1 MLQLQKKAHFSLEEF
16 RRGKATPLLR
26 YRHATEAD
34 RDTEDELSV
43 LGGKTRLVSKK
54 DTLSP
59 ILLQRSPISQNPIV
73 PLPLSSPELPPDVK
87 AYLRSFQP
95 PNNGQTQ
102 DSEMYHL
109 QFPQP
114 QPSSPH
120 NFANGAISPHD
131 QRSSFVPT
139 DMGQASLYGGQP
151 TYRRE
156 TIGYPQQQSFDQS
169 MISPPNNRGLAID
182 TAGVRKN
189 DGSFLQY
196 FPVYD
201 YGQASTSYTNGST
214 LYGNE
219 QSLGAVVNS
228 PVSAMS
234 QHSRLSDSPD
244 ANNMQATWLD
254 FVNAMAV

>member
-16 RRGKATPLLR
+16 RRGKATPLTR
-26 YRHATEAD
+26 YRHATEGG

-54 DTLSP
+54 ETLSP
-59 ILLQRSPISQNPIV
+59 ILLQRSPTSQNPIV
-73 PLPLSSPELPPDVK
+73 PLPLSSPELPPNIK
-87 AYLRSFQP
+87 EYLNSFRPRS
-95 PNNGQTQ
+95 NGQAQ
-102 DSEMYHL
+102 DSEMYP
-109 QFPQP
+109 QFSQP
-114 QPSSPH
+114 QPPSTL

-131 QRSSFVPT
+131 QRSSFMPT
-139 DMGQASLYGGQP
+139 DMGQTSLYGVQP

-156 TIGYPQQQSFDQS
+156 TMGYPQQSFDQS
-169 MISPPNNRGLAID
+169 LISPQNRQGLAID
-182 TAGVRKN
+182 TAAGIRKN
-189 DGSFLQY
+189 DVSFPQY

-219 QSLGAVVNS
+219 QSLGVMVNS